1 MQSIL
6 ICIMSFLSNVENTV
20 NCFLWH
26 LPFPSVVPCINRVLQ
41 KNTFRHGLPIRFT
54 VSAGRSIA
62 KRLRYCWQQ
71 NLFFTLSGKQ
81 RSLRV
86 CQETLTVYFTTFNFL
101 NLSIARYHIMGI
113 YNSLPIVAR
122 ALSSQLGVDVT
133 VGGKTAFTYQDHD
146 RFCINIPFY
155 RNAEELS
162 EILLGYL
169 VHESAHV
176 RFTDFKFFEKKLASK
191 VQSGKYNWDVLHKL
205 VKVTEDL
212 RIERAI
218 GRRFPGTPTFLKAL
232 NTFLFD
238 KDAKPSDHPPTVFI
252 NTMVMCGF
260 NRYHG
265 LSIPT
270 KQVREDF
277 ERLFGLKLFDQSMM
291 ILAEAVNADS
301 VSQCLD
307 VSCRLY
313 DLAVDAFNEQKQ
325 QQEQQPGDSQ
335 YNQSSLGNSTD
346 DVKGDGASLTLG
358 STPADKSSS
367 DPFSDTTEKDL
378 SEVMKGASEKLN
390 EALEDKVPSS
400 KRVPA
405 PVPYSVAP
413 AKRNRTT
420 DTSVNRG
427 IQFASGL
434 RQSMHGLLQ
443 GMQQVRRT
451 HKDTGRKLDTRL
463 LTSALLGNM
472 KLFKHKSKTVE
483 FNCAFTVLLDT
494 SDSLKYDVVEAEAA
508 VVSMLYALEGIKGVS
523 TSAYHFPHATKNNVG
538 LMKGRDQTLRA
549 AINAHQFGLVASG
562 STPLSESLWPAFS
575 DLLSAKA
582 DRHVMIVVTD
592 GEPDDKL
599 TAEQMIKDAK
609 QDGLLV
615 IGIGF
620 GSANQ
625 TLMTSLFGDTGIAVG
640 SVSSLRGKLLK
651 ITRKALSR

>member
-1 MQSIL
+1 MQSVL
-6 ICIMSFLSNVENTV
+6 VF
-20 NCFLWH
+20 
-26 LPFPSVVPCINRVLQ
+26 PFALLFQLARD
-41 KNTFRHGLPIRFT
+41 
-54 VSAGRSIA
+54 IA

-71 NLFFTLSGKQ
+71 SLFFTLSGKQ
-81 RSLRV
+81 CSLRV
-86 CQETLTVYFTTFNFL
+86 CQEILTVHSSAFNFL
-101 NLSIARYHIMGI
+101 NLLNLFRGITSMGI

-133 VGGKTAFTYQDHD
+133 VGGRTAFTYQDHD

-176 RFTDFKFFEKKLASK
+176 RFTDFKLFEKKLADK
-191 VQSGKYNWDVLHKL
+191 VQPGKYNRDVLHKL
-205 VKVTEDL
+205 VNITEDL

-218 GRRFPGTPTFLKAL
+218 GRRFPGTPAFLKAL
-232 NTFLFD
+232 RTFLFD
-238 KDAKPSDHPPTVFI
+238 KDAEPSDHPSIVFV
-252 NTMVMCGF
+252 NTMLMCGF

-277 ERLFGLKLFDQSMM
+277 ERLFGLKLFDQSMT

-301 VSQCLD
+301 ISKCLD

-325 QQEQQPGDSQ
+325 QQQQSDDSQ
-335 YNQSSLGNSTD
+335 DSQSSLSDFAD
-346 DVKGDGASLTLG
+346 DVKGDDSSSTSG
-358 STPADKSSS
+358 STSVDKSFS

-378 SEVMKGASEKLN
+378 SEVMKDASEKLN

-405 PVPYSVAP
+405 PAPYSVAP

-463 LTSALLGNM
+463 LTSALLGNT
-472 KLFKHKSKTVE
+472 KLFKHKSKIIE

-494 SDSLKYDVVEAEAA
+494 SGSLKCDVVEAEAA

-523 TSAYHFPHATKNNVG
+523 TSAYYFPHATKNNVG
-538 LMKGRDQTLRA
+538 LMKGREQTFRA

-592 GEPDDKL
+592 GDPDDTL

-625 TLMTSLFGDTGIAVG
+625 TLMTTLFGDTGIAVG
-640 SVSSLRGKLLK
+640 SVSSLRGQLLK
-651 ITRKALSR
+651 VTRRALSR